1 MEILDC
7 ENLSNYCI
15 DGAYVCILEAIHKKI
30 ARMDD
35 KEFRFV
41 CEPAPVISN
50 EAFENDVVFEVV
62 DAFPENV
69 AENVPIN
76 IESRQTEK
84 RPFFQISPSSVII
97 ALRAYKISRFLKGF
111 SLYFIKTFFEKLAII
126 SKNYVLISL
135 LEKFEIPIL

>member
-1 MEILDC
+1 MVLCKFSSLLAFQGAKTGNVISSGMETRIRRIQKSSKNYKITMEILDC

-50 EAFENDVVFEVV
+50 EAFENDVVF
-62 DAFPENV
+62 DDN
-69 AENVPIN
+69 
-76 IESRQTEK
+76 
-84 RPFFQISPSSVII
+84 FFLV
-97 ALRAYKISRFLKGF
+97 
-111 SLYFIKTFFEKLAII
+111 YFIIK
-126 SKNYVLISL
+126 
-135 LEKFEIPIL
+135 